1 MVASI
6 SVRKSVAAAA
16 AYYQHMGKDDY
27 YAREGEAPGRWEG
40 KAAARLSLEGSVSKS
55 DFESALEGLDPR
67 TGERLILANGIA
79 HTAGWDMTFSAP
91 KSASVLWALSAENE
105 RRTIEAAHQKAVNT
119 ALHHLESNHAWARR
133 GRRGAIKERTAGLLV
148 AAFDHHT
155 SRDLDPQ
162 LHTHA
167 FIFNLAPRHDGSWG
181 AIVGRELYLA
191 QKDAGRIYRAELAN
205 SLERSGVEMTREADS
220 FRVTAIPRE
229 VEQAFSKRRE
239 AIENAAETYG
249 YSTAKGMEMAALRT
263 RKPKQEMNR
272 EALLN
277 MWREEAKSL
286 GFDLKKQQ
294 IHAPKRENIQARGYE
309 NSREIRSNSLLK
321 PGQIQPEK
329 HAVRSEKQPEK
340 AIQPPNVARLL
351 QRLAA
356 TLDGPSRMSGIRF
369 SLRQKEKEFE
379 RE

>member
-40 KAAARLSLEGSVSKS
+40 RAAERLSLEGSVAKS
-55 DFESALEGLDPR
+55 DFEAALEGLDPR

-91 KSASVLWALSAENE
+91 KSASVLWALSNENQ
-105 RRTIEAAHQKAVNT
+105 RMFIETAHQKAVNK
-119 ALHHLESNHAWARR
+119 ALNHLENNHAWARR
-133 GRRGAIKERTAGLLV
+133 GRRGSIKERTAGLLV

-191 QKDAGRIYRAELAN
+191 QKEAGSMYRAEFAN
-205 SLERSGVEMTREADS
+205 GLERSGVGITREAES
-220 FRVTAIPRE
+220 FRVTAIPRD
-229 VEQAFSKRRE
+229 VERAFSKRRE

-249 YSTAKGMEMAALRT
+249 YSSAKGMEMAALRT

-277 MWREEAKSL
+277 MWREEAKTL
-286 GFDLKKQQ
+286 GFDLAKQQ
-294 IHAPKRENIQARGYE
+294 NLTPKPEVMKARGREN
-309 NSREIRSNSLLK
+309 SLKMRSDSPSN
-321 PGQIQPEK
+321 PGQNQPEK
-329 HAVRSEKQPEK
+329 HAETRSEKTITSPK
-340 AIQPPNVARLL
+340 ITRLL

-356 TLDGPSRMSGIRF
+356 TLDGPSRMSGLRF
-369 SLRQKEKEFE
+369 NLRQKEKNLE

>member
-40 KAAARLSLEGSVSKS
+40 RAAERLSLEGSISKS
-55 DFESALEGLDPR
+55 DFEAALEGLDPR

-91 KSASVLWALSAENE
+91 KSASVLWALSNENQ
-105 RRTIEAAHQKAVNT
+105 RHTIEAAHHKAVNT
-119 ALHHLESNHAWARR
+119 ALKQLENDHAWARR

-191 QKDAGRIYRAELAN
+191 QKEAGRMYRAEFAN
-205 SLERSGVEMTREADS
+205 GLERSGVGITREAEG
-220 FRVTAIPRE
+220 FRVTAIPMD
-229 VEQAFSKRRE
+229 VERAFSKRRE
-239 AIENAAETYG
+239 AIENAAGTFG
-249 YSTAKGMEMAALRT
+249 YSSAKGMEMAALRT

-272 EALLN
+272 EALLS
-277 MWREEAKSL
+277 MWREEAKTL
-286 GFDLKKQQ
+286 GFNIQKQQ
-294 IHAPKRENIQARGYE
+294 NLTPKLEIIQARGHE
-309 NSREIRSNSLLK
+309 NSLEIRSDLHAK
-321 PGQIQPEK
+321 TTQAQREK
-329 HAVRSEKQPEK
+329 HAERRPEK
-340 AIQPPNVARLL
+340 TVPTPKIARLL

-369 SLRQKEKEFE
+369 SLRQKEKNLE

>member
-40 KAAARLSLEGSVSKS
+40 RAAERLSLEGSVSKS
-55 DFESALEGLDPR
+55 DFEAALEALDPR

-91 KSASVLWALSAENE
+91 KSASVLWALSNENQHQ
-105 RRTIEAAHQKAVNT
+105 TIEAAHQKAVNT
-119 ALHHLESNHAWARR
+119 ALRHLENNHAWARR
-133 GRRGAIKERTAGLLV
+133 GRRGVIKERTAGLLV

-167 FIFNLAPRHDGSWG
+167 FIFNLAPRQDGSWG

-191 QKDAGRIYRAELAN
+191 QKEAGRMYRAEFAN
-205 SLERSGVEMTREADS
+205 GLERSGVDITRESDG
-220 FRVTAIPRE
+220 FRVTAIPRD
-229 VEQAFSKRRE
+229 VERAFSKRRE

-263 RKPKQEMNR
+263 RKPKQELNR
-272 EALLN
+272 EALLS
-277 MWREEAKSL
+277 MWREEAKTL
-286 GFDLKKQQ
+286 GFDLEKQQ
-294 IHAPKRENIQARGYE
+294 MRAPKAENIQARGHE
-309 NSREIRSNSLLK
+309 NSLGMRSNLHPK
-321 PGQIQPEK
+321 TARIQPEK
-329 HAVRSEKQPEK
+329 HAEMRPKKV
-340 AIQPPNVARLL
+340 IQPPNIARLL

-356 TLDGPSRMSGIRF
+356 NLDGPSRMPGIRF
-369 SLRQKEKEFE
+369 SLRQRDKNIE

>member
-27 YAREGEAPGRWEG
+27 YAREGKAPGRWEG
-40 KAAARLSLEGSVSKS
+40 RAAERLSLEGAVSKS
-55 DFESALEGLDPR
+55 DFEAALEGLDPR
-67 TGERLILANGIA
+67 TGKRLILANGIA

-91 KSASVLWALSAENE
+91 KSASVLWALSAENA
-105 RRTIEAAHQKAVNT
+105 RRSIEAAHQKAVNT
-119 ALHHLESNHAWARR
+119 ALNHLENNHAWARR

-191 QKDAGRIYRAELAN
+191 QKEAGRLYRAEFAN
-205 SLERSGVEMTREADS
+205 GLERSGAGVTREAES
-220 FRVTAIPRE
+220 FRVTAIPQE
-229 VEQAFSKRRE
+229 VERAFSKRRE
-239 AIENAAETYG
+239 AIENAAENYG
-249 YSTAKGMEMAALRT
+249 YSSAKGMEMAALRT
-263 RKPKQEMNR
+263 RKPKQEMDR
-272 EALLN
+272 EALLT

-294 IHAPKRENIQARGYE
+294 IQALKQESLHARGH
-309 NSREIRSNSLLK
+309 EISPEMRSNPLTK
-321 PGQIQPEK
+321 PAQLQADKRAGLQAK
-329 HAVRSEKQPEK
+329 K
-340 AIQPPNVARLL
+340 AIQLHNIARLL

-356 TLDGPSRMSGIRF
+356 TLDGPSRMTGLRF
-369 SLRQKEKEFE
+369 SLRQKEKNLE

>member
-6 SVRKSVAAAA
+6 SARKSVAAAA

-27 YAREGEAPGRWEG
+27 YARENEAPGRWEG
-40 KAAARLSLEGSVSKS
+40 RAAERLSLKGSVSKS
-55 DFESALEGLDPR
+55 DFEAALEGVDPR

-79 HTAGWDMTFSAP
+79 HTPGWDMTFSAP
-91 KSASVLWALSAENE
+91 KSASVLWALLAENE
-105 RRTIEAAHQKAVNT
+105 RGAIEAAHQKAVNT
-119 ALHHLESNHAWARR
+119 ALKHLENNHAWARR

-167 FIFNLAPRHDGSWG
+167 FIFNLAPRNDGSWG
-181 AIVGRELYLA
+181 AIVGRKLYLA
-191 QKDAGRIYRAELAN
+191 QKEAGRIYRNEFAN
-205 SLERSGVEMTREADS
+205 GLERSGLHITREADS
-220 FRVTAIPRE
+220 FRVTAIPKD
-229 VEQAFSKRRE
+229 VERAFSKRRE
-239 AIENAAETYG
+239 AIESAAETYG

-263 RKPKQEMNR
+263 RKPKQELGR
-272 EALLN
+272 EALLS

-286 GFDLKKQQ
+286 GFDLE
-294 IHAPKRENIQARGYE
+294 KRPIRALKTQNIPTQERQ
-309 NSREIRSNSLLK
+309 NSREMRPNSLSKL
-321 PGQIQPEK
+321 GQIRPEK
-329 HAVRSEKQPEK
+329 HADKQPKK
-340 AIQPPNVARLL
+340 AVQPPNIARLL

-356 TLDGPSRMSGIRF
+356 TLDGPSRMSGIRL
-369 SLRQKEKEFE
+369 SLHQKERNLE

>member
-40 KAAARLSLEGSVSKS
+40 RAAERLSLEGSVSKS
-55 DFESALEGLDPR
+55 DFEAALEGLDPR

-91 KSASVLWALSAENE
+91 KSASVLWALSNENQ
-105 RRTIEAAHQKAVNT
+105 RQTIEAAHQKAVNT
-119 ALHHLESNHAWARR
+119 ALKHLENNHAWARR
-133 GRRGAIKERTAGLLV
+133 GRRGSIKERTAGLLV

-191 QKDAGRIYRAELAN
+191 QKEAGSMYRAEFAN
-205 SLERSGVEMTREADS
+205 GLERSGVGITREAES
-220 FRVTAIPRE
+220 FRVTAIPRD
-229 VEQAFSKRRE
+229 VERAFSKRRE

-272 EALLN
+272 EALLSK
-277 MWREEAKSL
+277 WREEAKTL
-286 GFDLKKQQ
+286 EFDLENQHKLT
-294 IHAPKRENIQARGYE
+294 PKPEIIQARGHE
-309 NSREIRSNSLLK
+309 NSLEIRSDLRAK
-321 PGQIQPEK
+321 TTQMQPEK
-329 HAVRSEKQPEK
+329 HAEMRPKKV
-340 AIQPPNVARLL
+340 IQPPNIARLL
-351 QRLAA
+351 QRLAT
-356 TLDGPSRMSGIRF
+356 TLDSPSRMSGIRF
-369 SLRQKEKEFE
+369 SLRQKERNLE

>member
-16 AYYQHMGKDDY
+16 AYYQHMGKDGY
-27 YAREGEAPGRWEG
+27 YTREGEAPGRWEG
-40 KAAARLSLEGSVSKS
+40 RAAERLSLEGPVSKS
-55 DFESALEGLDPR
+55 DFEAALEGLDPR
-67 TGERLILANGIA
+67 TGERLILANGIT
-79 HTAGWDMTFSAP
+79 HTAGWDMTFSSP
-91 KSASVLWALSAENE
+91 KSASVLWALSSESE
-105 RRTIEAAHQKAVNT
+105 RQTIEAAHQKAVNT
-119 ALHHLESNHAWARR
+119 ALRHLENNHVWARR
-133 GRRGAIKERTAGLLV
+133 GRRGSIKERTAGVLV

-191 QKDAGRIYRAELAN
+191 QKEAGRIYRAEFAN
-205 SLERSGVEMTREADS
+205 GLERSGVDIIREADG
-220 FRVTAIPRE
+220 FRVSAIPKE
-229 VEQAFSKRRE
+229 VERAFSKRRQQ
-239 AIENAAETYG
+239 IEKAAETYG
-249 YSTAKGMEMAALRT
+249 YTSTKGMEMAALRT

-272 EALLN
+272 EALLS
-277 MWREEAKSL
+277 MWQEEAKML

-294 IHAPKRENIQARGYE
+294 NLTPQPEIIQARGHE
-309 NSREIRSNSLLK
+309 NSSVFSSDLRAK
-321 PGQIQPEK
+321 AAQIQPENDAETQSK
-329 HAVRSEKQPEK
+329 K
-340 AIQPPNVARLL
+340 AIQPPNIARLL

-356 TLDGPSRMSGIRF
+356 TLDGPSRMSGIRL
-369 SLRQKEKEFE
+369 SLRQKERNIE

>member
-40 KAAARLSLEGSVSKS
+40 RAAERLSLEGSVSKS
-55 DFESALEGLDPR
+55 DFEAALEGLDPR

-91 KSASVLWALSAENE
+91 KSASVLWALSNENA
-105 RRTIEAAHQKAVNT
+105 RQTIEAAHQKAVNT
-119 ALHHLESNHAWARR
+119 ALIHLENNHAWARR

-148 AAFDHHT
+148 ATFDHHT

-191 QKDAGRIYRAELAN
+191 QKEAGRIYRTEFAN
-205 SLERSGVEMTREADS
+205 GLERSGINIIRETDS
-220 FRVTAIPRE
+220 FRVTAIPMD
-229 VEQAFSKRRE
+229 VERAFSKRRE

-249 YSTAKGMEMAALRT
+249 YSSAKGMEMAALRT

-272 EALLN
+272 EALLS
-277 MWREEAKSL
+277 MWREEAKTL
-286 GFDLKKQQ
+286 GFDLNKQRIQ
-294 IHAPKRENIQARGYE
+294 APKPEIIQAHGAQYSLE
-309 NSREIRSNSLLK
+309 MRSNLRPK
-321 PGQIQPEK
+321 TAQIQPEK
-329 HAVRSEKQPEK
+329 HAEMRTKKV
-340 AIQPPNVARLL
+340 IQPPNIARLL

-356 TLDGPSRMSGIRF
+356 TLDGPSRMSGICF
-369 SLRQKEKEFE
+369 SLRQKERNLE